1 MNVIEFEFD
10 EYSELVGVNISKC
23 GNNYEED
30 KNNWIKEYNDMDD
43 DDRYDKMEEFEDGW
57 RVDYGWGNYSV
68 SLEIKDDVRYVYL
81 RMMNDGSID
90 GYSFGDEEIKNNDGY
105 EEYGDKGVYYK
116 EIKELESEMDY
127 DLMIDVKELENYNMR
142 DFERLLGY

>member
-1 MNVIEFEFD
+1 M
-10 EYSELVGVNISKC
+10 
-23 GNNYEED
+23 
-30 KNNWIKEYNDMDD
+30 
-43 DDRYDKMEEFEDGW
+43 
-57 RVDYGWGNYSV
+57 
-68 SLEIKDDVRYVYL
+68 RYVYL